1 MEEKFIQTQVLY
13 SLLDFEPYIL
23 VLSLIALIW
32 IFYKLFLQEV
42 SQERH
47 KIIQN
52 HMGKLI
58 RHFLGLSFIFF
69 TYIVLNEY
77 QSVWS
82 GFIRIKPYVA
92 IVCFYLGLFVFVKA
106 CRLLVLLYMF
116 MSSMHAGVPLLIMNI
131 FSLLLSTILLF
142 WSGSLIFGIQL
153 GPLLATSAVFS
164 IVLGLALQDTL
175 GNLFAG
181 VSLQIDRSFEIG
193 DWLEITQGS
202 QKTIGQVKEIS
213 WRSVTL
219 VGISDEII
227 TMPNRTVA
235 TAQISNFS
243 PANQPIIR
251 IQVFKIKH
259 EASIAKAKEVL
270 ERLTSSIGE
279 IRVIPAPI
287 AHVYEVTENW
297 IGIKLIYF
305 IDSYESQNNIADKV
319 LRKGVEEL
327 QKNAIPLAR
336 QHIEYSG
343 INKV

>member
-1 MEEKFIQTQVLY
+1 MEEKFIQTQILY
-13 SLLDFEPYIL
+13 SLLDFEPYVL
-23 VLSLIALIW
+23 VLSLITLTW

-42 SQERH
+42 SKERH

-52 HMGKLI
+52 HMNRLF
-58 RHFLGLSFIFF
+58 RHFFALSFIFF
-69 TYIVLNEY
+69 TYIILNTY
-77 QSVWS
+77 QDMWT

-116 MSSMHAGVPLLIMNI
+116 MSSMNAGVPLLIMNI

-181 VSLQIDRSFEIG
+181 VSLQIDKSFEIG
-193 DWLEITQGS
+193 DWLEITQGM
-202 QKTIGQVKEIS
+202 QKIIGQVKEIS

-227 TMPNRTVA
+227 TMPNRAVA

-243 PANQPIIR
+243 PMNQPIIR
-251 IQVFKIKH
+251 IQIFKLKH
-259 EASIAKAKEVL
+259 EASVEKAKEIL
-270 ERLTSSIGE
+270 ERLTASISE
-279 IRVIPAPI
+279 IRVIPAPV
-287 AHVYEVTENW
+287 AHVFEVTEHW
-297 IGIKLIYF
+297 IGMKLVYF
-305 IDSYESQNNIADKV
+305 IDSYEAQNGIADKV
-319 LRKGVEEL
+319 IRKGIEEL

-336 QHIEYSG
+336 QYIEYSG
-343 INKV
+343 ISKL